1 MGSQF
6 MYKVIGGPVIPNK
19 NMGKVVNHDAGWF

>member
-6 MYKVIGGPVIPNK
+6 MYKIIGGPVIPNID
-19 NMGKVVNHDAGWF
+19 MGKVVNYDIN